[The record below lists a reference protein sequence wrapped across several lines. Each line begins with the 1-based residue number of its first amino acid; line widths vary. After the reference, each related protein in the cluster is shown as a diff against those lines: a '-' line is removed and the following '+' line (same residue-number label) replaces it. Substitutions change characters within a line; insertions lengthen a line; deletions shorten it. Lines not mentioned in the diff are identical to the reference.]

1 MKSKWLKGSGLTSPV
16 LNGPQWRHASHP
28 RLPFSFFFFLS
39 RLLFWVP
46 QSSSSGW
53 VKANVRMH
61 PVTENKH
68 SALNKSREV
77 WAVLRQLTLKRWL
90 EETTDRLS
98 ACVSVSSEV
107 LIYIPSTRCRF
118 NQRVVNARH
127 RCTSEP
133 PLSNNLRKVHDF
145 IGTSLFAE
153 SPSRVLKQINI
164 NGSWGS
170 EKKTFAV
177 VFWNTTQSEVNH
189 QDSQII

>member
-28 RLPFSFFFFLS
+28 RLPFSFSFFC
-39 RLLFWVP
+39 LF
-46 QSSSSGW
+46 SSSGFHSLPAQVEW
-53 VKANVRMH
+53 KANVRMH

>member
-1 MKSKWLKGSGLTSPV
+1 MV
-16 LNGPQWRHASHP
+16 LNEDMRPILAF
-28 RLPFSFFFFLS
+28 LFLFLFFC
-39 RLLFWVP
+39 LF
-46 QSSSSGW
+46 SSSGFHSLPAQVEW
-53 VKANVRMH
+53 KANVRMH

-153 SPSRVLKQINI
+153 SPSHVLKQINI

>member
-1 MKSKWLKGSGLTSPV
+1 MKSKWLKGSGLTGSQWSSMKTCVPSSP
-16 LNGPQWRHASHP
+16 
-28 RLPFSFFFFLS
+28 SFFFFFFCL
-39 RLLFWVP
+39 V
-46 QSSSSGW
+46 SSSEFHSLPAQVEW
-53 VKANVRMH
+53 KANVRMH

-77 WAVLRQLTLKRWL
+77 WAVLRQLTLKRCL

-118 NQRVVNARH
+118 NQRVVNALH

>member
-1 MKSKWLKGSGLTSPV
+1 MKSKWLKGSGLTGSQWSSMKTCVPSSP
-16 LNGPQWRHASHP
+16 S
-28 RLPFSFFFFLS
+28 FFFFFFLS
-39 RLLFWVP
+39 LLLFWVP

-77 WAVLRQLTLKRWL
+77 WAVLRQLTLKQWL

>member
-1 MKSKWLKGSGLTSPV
+1 MTEGFRPHFTGSQWSSMKTCVPSSP
-16 LNGPQWRHASHP
+16 S
-28 RLPFSFFFFLS
+28 FFFFFFLS